1 MANLLKVVLVADN
14 AVLPPDSTDVKFI
27 FVKDIICTRGGYA
40 DLEIKHAST
49 PHIAIPLP
57 DQSVAVWQFNQ
68 SLETLPNNI
77 SLTELFTEV
86 ARVCVNNAR
95 LVIEARH
102 PAHDNF
108 IDDDCCVRSITV
120 NKLATVMEQTKNIG
134 SWRTFLTQLVIDP
147 EFLPVIKDLTPK
159 QRDFELRTRRNAIKH
174 SRLGVMVKNQNT
186 SPNFITCYTNIP
198 SVKPFAFTV
207 YSDWKQDQYLSPEIV
222 MTGQWEPQETNLVLS
237 IMRGLQRQWGV
248 SEAERP
254 LKFFNVG
261 GNIGWYSALVLNANE
276 HAQIE
281 AFEPINSNFELLE
294 RNTAPNV
301 ARAHLHKFA
310 LSNEPGETTFYIDNG
325 NLGGCSMV
333 ERPEGYLVKETVKL
347 HTFDEIYADADAS
360 SLCDLMVMDIEGAE
374 HKFFDGAHNLFER
387 GFRPIMMLE
396 YYPTLLKL
404 QGSDGSYVR
413 DLAHWGYRFYNIDRR
428 NGTVGEVKADSFLQ
442 HYARLVGSESFLN
455 YLAVPAHYD
464 LAALLNQGKV

>member
-1 MANLLKVVLVADN
+1 MANLLKVVLVADHT
-14 AVLPPDSTDVKFI
+14 VLPPDSADIKFL
-27 FVKDIICTRGGYA
+27 FVKDIIYNRGGYD
-40 DLEIKHAST
+40 DLSNIHDQD
-49 PHIAIPLP
+49 HHVAIPLP

-68 SLETLPNNI
+68 SLETLPSAI
-77 SLTELFTEV
+77 SLTELFTEI
-86 ARVCVNNAR
+86 ARVCVDNAR

-102 PAHDNF
+102 PSHDSF
-108 IDDDCCVRSITV
+108 VDDEDCVRAITL
-120 NKLATVMEQTKNIG
+120 NKLTSAMERTKDSG
-134 SWRTFLTQLVIDP
+134 AWRTFLTQLVLDP
-147 EFLPVIKDLTPK
+147 EFLPAIKDLAPQ
-159 QRDFELRTRRNAIKH
+159 QRDFELRTRRNAIKQ
-174 SRLGVMVKNQNT
+174 SRLGVTVKSHN
-186 SPNFITCYTNIP
+186 PEPKFITCYTNIP

-248 SEAERP
+248 SQAERP

-276 HAQIE
+276 HAQVT
-281 AFEPINSNFELLE
+281 AFEPISSNYALLE
-294 RNTAPNV
+294 RNTAPNA
-301 ARAHLHKFA
+301 ARAQLHKFA
-310 LSNEPGETTFYIDNG
+310 LSNETGETTFYIDNG

-347 HTFDEIYADADAS
+347 HTFDELYADADAAN
-360 SLCDLMVMDIEGAE
+360 LCDLMVMDIEGAE
-374 HKFFDGAHNLFER
+374 HKFFDGAHQLFER

-404 QGSDGSYVR
+404 QGSDGTYVR
-413 DLAHWGYRFYNIDRR
+413 DLAKWGYRFYNIDRR
-428 NGTVGEVKADSFLQ
+428 NGTVSEVKADSFLQ

-464 LAALLNQGKV
+464 LASLLTKA